1 MADFRHIVR
10 IANTDLD
17 GNKPLFMS
25 LQKIQGVGEQ
35 FAQAICKA
43 AKMNPQQKTGELVPK
58 QDEALTRVVLE
69 PEAAGIPRWML
80 NRRKDPETGG
90 DSHLIGA
97 DIKFT
102 IENDIKTM
110 RRLKTYKG
118 VRHAQGLTV
127 RGQRTQ
133 GNFRKNKGKAAVKK
147 KKAVTRK

>member
-17 GNKPLFMS
+17 GNKHLFMS

-35 FAQAICKA
+35 FSQAICKV
-43 AKMNPQQKTGELVPK
+43 AKIDPQLKTGELTAQ
-58 QDEALTRVVLE
+58 QDDVLTRVVLE

-90 DSHLIGA
+90 DSHLVGA

-102 IENDIKTM
+102 AENDIKTM

-118 VRHAQGLTV
+118 VRHALGLPV

-147 KKAVTRK
+147 KKATIRK